1 MSSVLFHICIQCVSF
16 RILEIDPLHA
26 QGQHNLCV
34 VYVERGHLLEVRKKL

>member
-34 VYVERGHLLEVRKKL
+34 VYVERGHLLEVRRKL